1 MSFNI
6 ALSGL
11 AAAQKDLDVTAN
23 NIANV
28 NTTGFKESRAEFADV
43 YATSIFASGR
53 TKVGDGVTTSTVAQQ
68 FSQGALQFTN
78 NSLDLAITGEGF
90 FALTPDRQSQDLTYT
105 RSGAFKLN
113 KDNFI
118 VDNNGN
124 YLQGFAVDAVTGENQ
139 SVSLSTTQPI
149 AIPTSAGAPRAT
161 NNIFLSMNVDSR
173 AVELPRNPG
182 NFNPGD
188 RASYTHST
196 SVTVYDS
203 LGEAHTV
210 TTYFRKVAPDD
221 PLNPPA
227 WNEWQ
232 TFVVFDDNVNMPVAP
247 AYISDPLA
255 PGYPG
260 LDLSEWGNGSGALPY
275 DGNGGVFI
283 GDSLFFDPNGNLILP
298 VVPPVAPVLTTPNLT
313 LPAEA
318 LSAATANYLT
328 NGAQYSQDVTVNYRD
343 ASGVRLPTQYAANF
357 DVTNLSQDGTTV
369 GSLTGVDIDAFGRV
383 LASYSNGD
391 SSYLAQV
398 TLVRFANVQG
408 LKQVGNTSWKQSIT
422 SGEPIG
428 GQANT
433 GTFGAVNASA
443 LEQANVNL
451 TTELVDLISAQRNF
465 QANSRALEVNS
476 TLQQTVLQIR

>member
-1 MSFNI
+1 MSFTI

-68 FSQGALQFTN
+68 FSQGALKFTN

-105 RSGAFKLN
+105 RAGAFKLN

-124 YLQGFAVDAVTGENQ
+124 YLQGFAVDPVTGENQ

-161 NNIFLSMNVDSR
+161 TNIFLSANLDSR
-173 AVELPRNPG
+173 ELATDAIA
-182 NFNPGD
+182 FDATD
-188 RASYTHST
+188 RATYNHST

-203 LGEAHTV
+203 LGESHTV
-210 TTYFRKVAPDD
+210 TTYFRKTTTVPPANAEWETWVVWDDVTGLPIQGDNLVFDSSGNFVPAAPPQTVTLPAAALND
-221 PLNPPA
+221 PLN
-227 WNEWQ
+227 
-232 TFVVFDDNVNMPVAP
+232 
-247 AYISDPLA
+247 
-255 PGYPG
+255 G
-260 LDLSEWGNGSGALPY
+260 
-275 DGNGGVFI
+275 
-283 GDSLFFDPNGNLILP
+283 
-298 VVPPVAPVLTTPNLT
+298 
-313 LPAEA
+313 
-318 LSAATANYLT
+318 YLT
-328 NGAQYSQDVTVNYRD
+328 NGAQFATDVVVNFRD
-343 ASGVRLPTQYAANF
+343 ASGVREPTQYASTF

-369 GSLTGVDIDAFGRV
+369 GFLTGVDIDAFGRV

-391 SSYLAQV
+391 SAYLSQV
-398 TLVRFANVQG
+398 AMVRFANVQG

-433 GTFGAVNASA
+433 GTFGAVNASS
-443 LEQANVNL
+443 LEQSNVNL

>member
-11 AAAQKDLDVTAN
+11 AAAQKDLDTTAN

-53 TKVGDGVTTSTVAQQ
+53 TKVGDGVTTAVVAQQ

-90 FALTPDRQSQDLTYT
+90 FALTPDVQSQDLTYT
-105 RSGAFKLN
+105 RAGAFKLN

-118 VDNNGN
+118 VDNKGN
-124 YLQGFAVDAVTGENQ
+124 FLQGFAVDPVTGENQ

-149 AIPTSAGAPRAT
+149 SIPTSAGAPRAT

-173 AVELPRNPG
+173 ELATDAIP
-182 NFNPGD
+182 FDATD
-188 RASYTHST
+188 RATYNHST

-203 LGEAHTV
+203 LGESHTA
-210 TTYFRKVAPDD
+210 TTYFRKTTTVPPANAEWETFVVWDDVTSLPIQGDNLVFDSSGNFVTPPVPTVTLAAATLND
-221 PLNPPA
+221 PLN
-227 WNEWQ
+227 
-232 TFVVFDDNVNMPVAP
+232 
-247 AYISDPLA
+247 
-255 PGYPG
+255 G
-260 LDLSEWGNGSGALPY
+260 
-275 DGNGGVFI
+275 
-283 GDSLFFDPNGNLILP
+283 
-298 VVPPVAPVLTTPNLT
+298 
-313 LPAEA
+313 
-318 LSAATANYLT
+318 YLT
-328 NGAQYSQDVTVNYRD
+328 NGAQFATDLIVNFRD
-343 ASGVRLPTQYAANF
+343 ASGVREPTQYASTF

-369 GSLTGVDIDAFGRV
+369 GYLTGVDIDAFGRV

-391 SSYLAQV
+391 SAYLAQV
-398 TLVRFANVQG
+398 AMVRFANVQG

-433 GTFGAVNASA
+433 GTFGAVNASS
-443 LEQANVNL
+443 LEQSNVNL

>member
-11 AAAQKDLDVTAN
+11 AAAQKDLDTTAN

-43 YATSIFASGR
+43 YATSIFSSGR

-68 FSQGALQFTN
+68 FNQGSLQFTN

-90 FALTPDRQSQDLTYT
+90 FALTPDLQSQDLTYT

-124 YLQGFAVDAVTGENQ
+124 FLQGFSVDPVTGDNQ
-139 SVSLSTTQPI
+139 SVSLSTTGPI

-161 NNIFLSMNVDSR
+161 NNVFLSMNVDSR
-173 AVELPRNPG
+173 ELATDGIP
-182 NFNPGD
+182 FDATD
-188 RASYTHST
+188 RATYNHST

-203 LGEAHTV
+203 LGESHTL
-210 TTYFRKVAPDD
+210 TTYFRK
-221 PLNPPA
+221 
-227 WNEWQ
+227 
-232 TFVVFDDNVNMPVAP
+232 TTTVAP
-247 AYISDPLA
+247 ANAQWETFAVWDGVSAA
-255 PGYPG
+255 PFQ
-260 LDLSEWGNGSGALPY
+260 GNNLVFDSSG
-275 DGNGGVFI
+275 NFVT
-283 GDSLFFDPNGNLILP
+283 
-298 VVPPVAPVLTTPNLT
+298 PPVPTLT
-313 LPAEA
+313 LPAA
-318 LSAATANYLT
+318 DLNDPLNGYLT
-328 NGAQYSQDVTVNYRD
+328 NGAQFATDMVVNFRD
-343 ASGVRLPTQYAANF
+343 ASGVREPTQYASNF

-398 TLVRFANVQG
+398 TMVRFANVQG

-428 GQANT
+428 GQGNT
-433 GTFGAVNASA
+433 GTFGSINASA
-443 LEQANVNL
+443 LEQSNVNL

-476 TLQQTVLQIR
+476 SLQQTVLQIR